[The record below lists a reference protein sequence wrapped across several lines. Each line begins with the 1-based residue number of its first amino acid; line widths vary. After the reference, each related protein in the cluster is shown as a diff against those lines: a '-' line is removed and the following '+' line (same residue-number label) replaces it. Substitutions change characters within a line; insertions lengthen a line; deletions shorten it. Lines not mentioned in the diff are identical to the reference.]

1 MIVILNIYVNML
13 DIYFYFMGGV
23 FLILVKLEFFFLFKE
38 EVIDYFVEIKENI
51 VFVYF
56 IEVEINLCVVE

>member
-1 MIVILNIYVNML
+1 ML